1 LPNRVLEDQIDFL
14 KKIVNIQLN
23 FILQQ
28 ESLQTK
34 PKSRPTGVTI
44 IAILNIIG
52 GIIMLFGGI
61 TLVTAGNIIFP
72 PLLRPYA
79 FNYGN
84 LIGFGAHLSGIV
96 PSFIGSA
103 TVVIGGVIIAIGLYR
118 SLLPYGLLK
127 GIGWAWTAAVIL
139 SIISILLNAL
149 SIAMGNT
156 GGIVS
161 ISISGAI
168 LYYLHRPHVKAYF
181 GKAQRRRTNDTSRA

>member
-1 LPNRVLEDQIDFL
+1 MQA
-14 KKIVNIQLN
+14 
-23 FILQQ
+23 
-28 ESLQTK
+28 K
-34 PKSRPTGVTI
+34 PKSRPAGVTV

-52 GIIMLFGGI
+52 GVIMLFGGI
-61 TLVTAGNIIFP
+61 TLFSAGRIIIP

-84 LIGFGAHLSGIV
+84 LIGFGTHLSGIV
-96 PSFIGSA
+96 PSFIGGG
-103 TVVIGGVIIAIGLYR
+103 TIVIGSVIIAIGLYR

-127 GIGWAWTAAVIL
+127 GIGWAWTATVIL
-139 SIISILLNAL
+139 SIISILLNAI

-161 ISISGAI
+161 ISISGII

-181 GKAQRRRTNDTSRA
+181 GKTPAATTANDTSTT

>member
-1 LPNRVLEDQIDFL
+1 MQA
-14 KKIVNIQLN
+14 
-23 FILQQ
+23 
-28 ESLQTK
+28 K
-34 PKSRPTGVTI
+34 PKSRPAGVTV

-52 GIIMLFGGI
+52 GVIMLFGGI
-61 TLVTAGNIIFP
+61 TLFAAGRIIIP

-84 LIGFGAHLSGIV
+84 LIGFGTHLSGIV
-96 PSFIGSA
+96 PSFIGGG
-103 TVVIGGVIIAIGLYR
+103 TIVIGSVIIAIGLYR

-127 GIGWAWTAAVIL
+127 GIGWAWTATVIL
-139 SIISILLNAL
+139 SIISILLNAI

-161 ISISGAI
+161 ISISGII

-181 GKAQRRRTNDTSRA
+181 GKAPAATTANDTSTT

>member
-1 LPNRVLEDQIDFL
+1 
-14 KKIVNIQLN
+14 
-23 FILQQ
+23 
-28 ESLQTK
+28 LQTK
-34 PKSRPTGVTI
+34 PRSRPTGVTI

-61 TLVTAGNIIFP
+61 TLVAAGTIILP
-72 PLLRPYA
+72 PLVRPYI

-96 PSFIGSA
+96 PSFIGSG
-103 TVVIGGVIIAIGLYR
+103 TIVIGGVIIAIGLYR

-139 SIISILLNAL
+139 SVISIILNAL
-149 SIAMGNT
+149 SISMGNT

-161 ISISGAI
+161 ISISGII

-181 GKAQRRRTNDTSRA
+181 GKAPARTTDDVSAA